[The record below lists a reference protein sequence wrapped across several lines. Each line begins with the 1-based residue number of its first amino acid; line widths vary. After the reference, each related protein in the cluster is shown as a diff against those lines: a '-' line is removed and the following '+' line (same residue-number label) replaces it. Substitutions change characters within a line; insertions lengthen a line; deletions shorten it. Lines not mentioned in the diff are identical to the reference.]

1 MIIAGT
7 GHRPDKIRLG
17 TRDAYH
23 HQVHSRLVDLARAV
37 LQRKAP
43 TRVISGMA
51 QGWDTALAIA
61 AVDLGIAFDAYV
73 PFEGQESRWPAAAQ
87 RRYRD
92 LLSRAA
98 TVVIVCE
105 GGYSVEKM
113 QTRNERM
120 VDDSDLVVALWNGTP
135 GGTRNCIDYAET
147 VGRRWENQWRFWLR
161 HAGPRSAVAAAPTRL
176 TDPVFEALLAD
187 AGGVA

>member
-7 GHRPDKIRLG
+7 GHRPDKIRIG

-23 HQVHSRLVDLARAV
+23 PQVHSRLVDLARAV

-51 QGWDTALAIA
+51 QGWDTTLALAA
-61 AVDLGIAFDAYV
+61 AQLGIPFDAYV
-73 PFEGQESRWPAAAQ
+73 PFEGQESKWPEAAQ

-98 TVVIVCE
+98 RVVIVCE
-105 GGYSVEKM
+105 GGYDRDKL
-113 QTRNERM
+113 QFRNERM
-120 VDDSDLVVALWNGTP
+120 VDDSELVLALWNGTP
-135 GGTRNCIDYAET
+135 GGTRNCIDYAQT
-147 VGRRWENQWRFWLR
+147 VGRRWENQWRHWLR
-161 HAGPRSAVAAAPTRL
+161 HAGPRSALTPAPVRIA
-176 TDPVFEALLAD
+176 DPVFDGLLEA
-187 AGGVA
+187 AGGLA